1 MSTHDDR
8 KFEWNVRLQTQPS
21 DNQLWLS
28 DLDWEQWLSVL
39 DLFLIQFR
47 LIYVMRRKT
56 YVADLPV
63 PVLTPYEFQTNV
75 DVWLPKHCVMLY
87 DGGACLSST
96 LFNILAIPIELHR
109 GVSLDIATA
118 AGLAGISRSSIV
130 VDLNYEFTVNEV
142 ELDHEDNGEVDRV
155 ILESME
161 AYQPQ
166 PIPATKAS
174 IEALEKVR
182 VQQGLLDCVK
192 ECIVCMQEFE
202 VGSEV
207 TRMPCSHV
215 YHGDCIIKWLETSH
229 FCPLCRYPMP
239 HDEIEN

>member
-56 YVADLPV
+56 HAADLPV